1 MFTFLNSG
9 LRRLTKILKRNFT
22 REGFRFSFAQIY
34 DTQINLKCF
43 QPFDNQTSF
52 LFKQSPPQD
61 YAVDTATLKVDFV
74 FESLKAESQEQTLIV
89 IGFLLLLFAIIPL
102 ILSENKHKD
111 QLPVITLHFR
121 ITGSDTIVTHNG
133 RIYEKPADTE
143 DAVRLNIN

>member
-1 MFTFLNSG
+1 MT
-9 LRRLTKILKRNFT
+9 TK
-22 REGFRFSFAQIY
+22 
-34 DTQINLKCF
+34 
-43 QPFDNQTSF
+43 
-52 LFKQSPPQD
+52 LFKWSPPQD

-111 QLPVITLHFR
+111 QLPVITLHSR
-121 ITGSDTIVTHNG
+121 IIGSDTIVTHNG